1 MHDSECTTE
10 KTGNTG
16 SVSEKNPEFMH
27 AHEATVEQVRNIMP
41 EEETLF
47 RLSELFRVFG
57 DSTRIRILYVLF
69 AAEMCVCDIAGLL
82 GMTVSAISHQLRV
95 LKAADLVRSR
105 RDGKTVFYALAD
117 DHVRTIIG
125 QGMDHVN
132 E

>member
-1 MHDSECTTE
+1 MELGRKGDLVA
-10 KTGNTG
+10 KTPFLTFPPSLGG
-16 SVSEKNPEFMH
+16 R
-27 AHEATVEQVRNIMP
+27 TV
-41 EEETLF
+41 
-47 RLSELFRVFG
+47 G
-57 DSTRIRILYVLF
+57 DHFVLF
-69 AAEMCVCDIAGLL
+69 ASEMCVCDIAGLL